1 MRKVLRLADLP
12 IVTDELWLGIDV
24 GTGGIR
30 ALVMDDSGAV
40 VGSGRA
46 PLDSVRVDGRHEQDP
61 AQWWSA
67 LGAAC
72 RSVSALAPRIRGL
85 AICSTS
91 GTFTLA
97 SGDALRTPGIMYDD
111 ARAGGAWALDKLRWL
126 LSSDPSLS
134 SAQLL
139 HCADYLGWRL
149 CGAFVA
155 SDWSH
160 SLKSGYDLGALQW
173 PVDLGVPGSMLPSVV
188 APGSLLGEVSE
199 AAAGFTGLRAGTPLY
214 AGMTDSCAA
223 QIAAAALSPGQWNS
237 VLGTTLALK
246 GVSASRLT
254 SDAVY
259 SHRHPDGGWLPGGA
273 SSVGAGILSERF
285 PGADLAALDAG
296 AAEFEPSSGVV
307 YPLIGH
313 GERFPFTDSSARYFS
328 TGSFASD
335 VDRYAATLQGVAFV
349 ERLCLAAV
357 SLLGADVSGPLL
369 VTGGGSRSRYW
380 RQIRADVLGRP
391 VLLPSQAEGAFGMAI
406 LASARSEPLAA
417 AAARR
422 VQVADVCE
430 PRDDRFEAAYH
441 RFLDALLE
449 RGYLPRDLHTAAS

>member
-1 MRKVLRLADLP
+1 
-12 IVTDELWLGIDV
+12 TDELWLGVDV

-30 ALVMDDSGAV
+30 ALVMDDSGSV

-46 PLDSVRVDGRHEQDP
+46 DLDSIRAEGRHEQDP

-67 LGAAC
+67 FGAAC
-72 RSVSALAPRIRGL
+72 RSAVAGLAGVRGL

-97 SGDALRTPGIMYDD
+97 SSDGALRTPGIMYDD

-126 LSSDPSLS
+126 LAADPSLAS
-134 SAQLL
+134 SRLL
-139 HCADYLGWRL
+139 HCAEYLGWRL
-149 CGAFVA
+149 CGLFVA
-155 SDWSH
+155 ADWSH
-160 SLKSGYDLGALQW
+160 SLKSGYDLEALSW
-173 PVDLGVPGSMLPSVV
+173 PSDLGVPSSMLPTVV
-188 APGSLLGEVSE
+188 APGSLLGEVSVD
-199 AAAGFTGLRAGTPLY
+199 AAAFTGLAAGTPLY
-214 AGMTDSCAA
+214 AGMTDSSAA
-223 QIAAAALSPGQWNS
+223 QIAAGALSPGQWNS

-273 SSVGAGILSERF
+273 SSVGAGILAAQF
-285 PGADLAALDAG
+285 PSVAVVRMDAAAS
-296 AAEFEPSSGVV
+296 EFEPSTGIV

-313 GERFPFTDSSARYFS
+313 GERFPFNDSSARYFS
-328 TGSFASD
+328 AGSFVSD

-369 VTGGGSRSRYW
+369 VTGGGSRSPYW

-391 VLLPSQAEGAFGMAI
+391 VLLPSQAEGAYGMAI
-406 LASARSEPLAA
+406 LASARSETLAA

-422 VQVADVCE
+422 VRIASVCE

-441 RFLDALLE
+441 RFLDALDD
-449 RGYLPRDLHTAAS
+449 RGYLPADLRAAAR